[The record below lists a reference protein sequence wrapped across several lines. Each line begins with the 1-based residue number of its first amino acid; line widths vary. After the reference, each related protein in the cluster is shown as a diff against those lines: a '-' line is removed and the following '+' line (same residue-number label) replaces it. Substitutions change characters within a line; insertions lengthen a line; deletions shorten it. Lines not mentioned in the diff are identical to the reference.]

1 MTKDELLAA
10 IRRDRALLDTLVA
23 GLDEAQM
30 LDPALDGGW
39 SVKDALAHIAAWERL
54 CTSWLDAIARGETP
68 ARSEVQDVNA
78 TNARF
83 YEQARATALADV
95 MTESAR
101 SYQAIV
107 EAVERLPAADLAD
120 EKRFGWPTARVVSGN
135 TDDHYREHIAQIEAW
150 LQGKGA

>member
-10 IRRDRALLDTLVA
+10 IRRDRALLDALVA
-23 GLDEAQM
+23 GLNEAQM
-30 LDPALDGGW
+30 LDPAHDGGW

-54 CTSWLDAIARGETP
+54 CTSWLAVIARGETP
-68 ARSEVQDVNA
+68 DRPEVEDVDGA
-78 TNARF
+78 NARF
-83 YEQARATALADV
+83 YEEARDSALADV

-107 EAVERLPAADLAD
+107 EAVEQLSPADLAD
-120 EKRFGWPTARVVSGN
+120 EKHFGWPTSRVVSGN

-150 LQGKGA
+150 LRGRAP